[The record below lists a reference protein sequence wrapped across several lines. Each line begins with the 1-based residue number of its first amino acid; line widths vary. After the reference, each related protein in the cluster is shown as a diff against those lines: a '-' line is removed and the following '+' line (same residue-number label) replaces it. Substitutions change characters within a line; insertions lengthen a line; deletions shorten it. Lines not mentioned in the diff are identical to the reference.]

1 MSRYLDPRSDIVFKK
16 IFAEHPHLLISFLN
30 AVLPLPSDGP
40 IKTIEYLYP
49 EQAPQIPIFKRPV
62 VDVKCTDNQGRIFV
76 VEMQM
81 EWMAGF
87 MQRMLFNSSQAY
99 IKQLVRG
106 EDYRSLCPVYGLGI
120 VNAVFDASESWYH
133 HYQIV
138 HVEQPKKQL
147 KGLEFVFLELPKF
160 KPSTW
165 GEKKLAVLW
174 LRFLSEIPD
183 RATEVPAELLEVPEI
198 REACA
203 LSEESA
209 YSEAE
214 LDLYHQYWDSVSRE
228 KTLMSGSKEEG
239 LTEGLVKGKAEGL
252 AEGAIKL
259 KAEKEMIAKNLLA
272 LGLEHQKIA
281 EATRLSIQEI
291 EKLI

>member
-1 MSRYLDPRSDIVFKK
+1 MRMLNWSRMKREFHVRFCEGLKGK
-16 IFAEHPHLLISFLN
+16 FLW
-30 AVLPLPSDGP
+30 A
-40 IKTIEYLYP
+40 TY
-49 EQAPQIPIFKRPV
+49 
-62 VDVKCTDNQGRIFV
+62 
-76 VEMQM
+76 QM

-160 KPSTW
+160 KPGTW

-259 KAEKEMIAKNLLA
+259 KVEKEAIVKKLLDRGMSVEEIVVITDLSAVDIHAIA
-272 LGLEHQKIA
+272 
-281 EATRLSIQEI
+281 SISDNSVE
-291 EKLI
+291 